1 MGPAAMAMGLTEKAP
16 VAAPHPN
23 GEGWKPEPI
32 DHYHY
37 KHVPKYETIPA
48 GTVIG
53 HKYEVV
59 YEDQEQD
66 VKVCKE
72 KMVQRTKQV
81 QKIVD
86 YEEKDVVVG

>member
-1 MGPAAMAMGLTEKAP
+1 MKQFAVALMGSAVMAMGLAE
-16 VAAPHPN
+16 N
-23 GEGWKPEPI
+23 EGWEPEPL

-37 KHVPKYETIPA
+37 KQVPKYETIPA
-48 GTVIG
+48 GTVVG
-53 HKYEVV
+53 HKYELVF
-59 YEDQEQD
+59 EDQEQD
-66 VKVCKE
+66 VKVCKS